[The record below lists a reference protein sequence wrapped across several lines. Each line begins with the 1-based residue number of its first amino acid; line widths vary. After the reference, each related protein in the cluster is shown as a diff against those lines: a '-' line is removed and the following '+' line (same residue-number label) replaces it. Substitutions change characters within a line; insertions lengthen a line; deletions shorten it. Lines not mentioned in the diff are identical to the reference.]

1 MASSG
6 ASIGALF
13 FSAVEPSLLPSALL
27 PSPLLTPAQEPR
39 HLVERPLRRR
49 QADSLHALR
58 ELFEALERQREM
70 SAALGRHERVNLVD
84 DHRVDRA
91 QRFPRVRREEQVDR
105 FGRRDED
112 VGGIALKAGPLDR
125 GRIPGADGNGRHP
138 VRVAARRRAVG
149 DAGQRRPQVT
159 FDVDGEAFSGDR
171 YSTRQ
176 PARSVGAAA
185 GSNMRRLMHHR
196 NAVERLAAA
205 GRREDEGR
213 FSARDCRPAQRLRR
227 SWRCKRRA
235 EPVRDRRMK

>member
-13 FSAVEPSLLPSALL
+13 FDLVAPSFFAVSEGFLPCRGCLRRRCGN
-27 PSPLLTPAQEPR
+27 PAQEPR

-91 QRFPRVRREEQVDR
+91 QRFPRVRREQQVDR

-149 DAGQRRPQVT
+149 DAGQRRPQVA
-159 FDVDGEAFSGDR
+159 FDVDGQRLERRQIEHAA
-171 YSTRQ
+171 TRGRI
-176 PARSVGAAA
+176 AS
-185 GSNMRRLMHHR
+185 RRLTLPAPAGPGGPTGPR
-196 NAVERLAAA
+196 GLADYRTRGPRGPADP
-205 GRREDEGR
+205 R
-213 FSARDCRPAQRLRR
+213 ART
-227 SWRCKRRA
+227 
-235 EPVRDRRMK
+235 